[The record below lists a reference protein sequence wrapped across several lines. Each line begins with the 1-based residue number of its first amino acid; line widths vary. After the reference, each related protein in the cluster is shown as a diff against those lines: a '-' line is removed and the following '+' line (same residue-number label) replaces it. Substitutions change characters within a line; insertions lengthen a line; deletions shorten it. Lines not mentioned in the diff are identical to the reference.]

1 MMWGAELAD
10 EGGPGLSRSLSLY
23 RRLAAGV
30 SVVTTRGDD
39 PSAVLTGMTA
49 SSVTSVSLRP
59 ALLLVSVAHR
69 SRTLAAIRSRRAFA
83 VHLLRRDQRDL
94 ARRFAAQDD
103 RQVNDQVVRTVLGVP
118 VLTDVLAWSVCL
130 LEAEHAHGD
139 HTLVIGAVAATHI
152 GVGRPLIWHDQAFAE
167 LTG

>member
-1 MMWGAELAD
+1 MWGAEVAD

-30 SVVTTRGDD
+30 SVVTARGDD
-39 PSAVLTGMTA
+39 PAAALAGMTA

-59 ALLLVSVAHR
+59 ALLLVSVANR

-83 VHLLRRDQRDL
+83 VHLLREDQREL
-94 ARRFAAQDD
+94 AGRFAAPAD
-103 RQVNDQVVRTVLGVP
+103 RQVSDLAVRTVLGVP

-139 HTLVIGAVAATHI
+139 HTLVIGAVAATHV
-152 GVGRPLIWHDQAFAE
+152 GVGRPLLWHDQAFAE
-167 LTG
+167 LAG